1 MVKGGYGSYTMPKIL
16 EDKRR
21 YLYAVYVDDTNVIV
35 RWLLQFGW
43 FRDKWEKHCQKRV
56 QRMTEGEVLK
66 EYYEKTR
73 RRGYDI
79 GVSKETIRNI
89 DL

>member
-1 MVKGGYGSYTMPKIL
+1 MDAVAGIGGIMPKIL

-43 FRDKWEKHCQKRV
+43 FRDKWERYWKKRV
-56 QRMTEGEVLK
+56 NRMTEGEVLK

-73 RRGYDI
+73 RNGYDI
-79 GVSKETIRNI
+79 GLSRETQRYIEG
-89 DL
+89 

>member
-1 MVKGGYGSYTMPKIL
+1 MGKIL

-21 YLYAVYVDDTNVIV
+21 YLYAVYIDDTNVLI

-43 FRDKWEKHCQKRV
+43 FRDKWEKHCQKKV

-73 RRGYDI
+73 RESDHEGDDYPITTAAKSVR
-79 GVSKETIRNI
+79 
-89 DL
+89 L

>member
-1 MVKGGYGSYTMPKIL
+1 MGKIL

-43 FRDKWEKHCQKRV
+43 FRDKWEKHCQKKV
-56 QRMTEGEVLK
+56 QRMTEGEVLNA
-66 EYYEKTR
+66 YYEKTR
-73 RRGYDI
+73 RESDEYP
-79 GVSKETIRNI
+79 VSRVMESTH
-89 DL
+89 

>member
-1 MVKGGYGSYTMPKIL
+1 MPKIL

-21 YLYAVYVDDTNVIV
+21 YLYAVYVDDTNVLI
-35 RWLLQFGW
+35 RWLLRFGW
-43 FRDKWEKHCQKRV
+43 FRDKWEKHCEKKV
-56 QRMTEGEVLK
+56 QRMTEGEVLRK
-66 EYYEKTR
+66 YYEKTG

-79 GVSKETIRNI
+79 GISKETVRNI

>member
-1 MVKGGYGSYTMPKIL
+1 MGKIL

-21 YLYAVYVDDTNVIV
+21 YLYAVYVDDTNVLI

-43 FRDKWEKHCQKRV
+43 FRDKWEKHCQKKV

-66 EYYEKTR
+66 AYYEITGR
-73 RRGYDI
+73 NNYGEDDYP
-79 GVSKETIRNI
+79 IRKAVGSP
-89 DL
+89 DGRATE